1 MYVFSGFFDEYE
13 VKMFYFTV
21 TFNQVNASLLN
32 KIINVFKKLYWP
44 QTSISSVDT

>member
-21 TFNQVNASLLN
+21 TFNQVNASLLIKVSMPLKN
-32 KIINVFKKLYWP
+32 ITDPKLLA
-44 QTSISSVDT
+44 VV

>member
-21 TFNQVNASLLN
+21 TFNQVNASLLI
-32 KIINVFKKLYWP
+32 KSINAFKKHYWP
-44 QTSISSVDT
+44 QTFSSSVDT